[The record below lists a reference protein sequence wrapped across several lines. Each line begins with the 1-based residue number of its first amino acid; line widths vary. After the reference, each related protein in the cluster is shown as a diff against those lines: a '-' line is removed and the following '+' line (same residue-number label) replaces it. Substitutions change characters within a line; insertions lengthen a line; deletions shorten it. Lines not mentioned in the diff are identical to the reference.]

1 MLIACLW
8 AHIQKNDLPVG
19 FFAAL
24 GTGGGVGFTDIKE
37 SKYSRRTGTRTTGSA
52 LSTALKV
59 TGTSVAGYLC

>member
-8 AHIQKNDLPVG
+8 ALIQKNDLPVG

-24 GTGGGVGFTDIKE
+24 GPGGGVGFTDIKE
-37 SKYSRRTGTRTTGSA
+37 SIAERLAPDA

-59 TGTSVAGYLC
+59 TGTSTAGYRC